1 MIDVCTNKQVTRSTA
16 RNLLSSIVD
25 ASDEIDIDPELT
37 SEKLSVPLSKK
48 EKAAAKK
55 RAQRAKKAKKIL

>member
-25 ASDEIDIDPELT
+25 ASDEIDIDPEL
-37 SEKLSVPLSKK
+37 SVPLSKK

-55 RAQRAKKAKKIL
+55 RAQRAKKAKRIL

>member
-55 RAQRAKKAKKIL
+55 RAQRAKKAKQIL